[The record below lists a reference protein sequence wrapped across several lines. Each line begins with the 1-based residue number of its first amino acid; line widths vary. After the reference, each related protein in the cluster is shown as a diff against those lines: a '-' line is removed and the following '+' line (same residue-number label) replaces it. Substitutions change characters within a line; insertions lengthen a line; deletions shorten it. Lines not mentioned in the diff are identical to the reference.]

1 MSTKSNSDRQLTK
14 LKLGLV
20 AGGLVATII
29 GADLLGNDAA
39 ALTDYS
45 LSGAET
51 SITTN
56 VDSAATFDSTIP
68 EALNLELEAIPTITA
83 PTVRSARVAMGRASG

>member
-1 MSTKSNSDRQLTK
+1 MSNKSRSDRQLTK

-29 GADLLGNDAA
+29 GADLLGNEA
-39 ALTDYS
+39 ALLTNS
-45 LSGAET
+45 VSSGVET
-51 SITTN
+51 TITTS
-56 VDSAATFDSTIP
+56 VDSSSALDSAIPAALD
-68 EALNLELEAIPTITA
+68 LQLEAIPTATA